1 MTSGPQFVIAIHVAE
16 VRQVFDAMDP
26 SPLRDRDL
34 DPKTADYIVD
44 SARELPRQSPLAL
57 LVHLDGPAGS
67 TDEGAFLGD
76 AIRRFFMGRSQAARW
91 RLKLLFR
98 RGRASLLVG
107 VAFLVCAFTVSQLI
121 GLFLP
126 DSQFGDLLRES
137 VIIGGWVAMW
147 RPLEIFLYDWWPI
160 LGEARLHDRLA
171 AMPVRIEYHR
181 DATNRN

>member
-1 MTSGPQFVIAIHVAE
+1 MTSAAESVIAVHVAE
-16 VRQVFDAMDP
+16 LRQVFDAMDP
-26 SPLRDRDL
+26 SPLHDRDL

-44 SARELPRQSPLAL
+44 SARELPRHSPLAL
-57 LVHLDGPAGS
+57 LVHLDRPAGS
-67 TDEGAFLGD
+67 TDEEACLGD
-76 AIRRFFMGRSQAARW
+76 AIRRFFSGRGKAARW

-121 GLFLP
+121 GHFLP
-126 DSQFGDLLRES
+126 DSQFGELLRES

-181 DATNRN
+181 DKPTRN